1 MLIFVPECVFNVVL
15 MVFSLVVLVIGRLD
29 RWPDDPVT
37 LSAGDIWA
45 IWKWLC
51 VHDAGTQLFLFN

>member
-15 MVFSLVVLVIGRLD
+15 VVGRLD

-37 LSAGDIWA
+37 LSAGDI
-45 IWKWLC
+45 
-51 VHDAGTQLFLFN
+51 